1 MKRISKIKEK
11 EWELKLNDKYI
22 ESNNEFDFFKLLKEE
37 VKESPC
43 YMFDNTGDLKS
54 KQIKLDDLEE
64 SSSTKRAD
72 SSEYD
77 WLFNFSKLN
86 QLSCDLS

>member
-1 MKRISKIKEK
+1 
-11 EWELKLNDKYI
+11 
-22 ESNNEFDFFKLLKEE
+22 
-37 VKESPC
+37 
-43 YMFDNTGDLKS
+43 MFDNAGDFKS

-77 WLFNFSKLN
+77 
-86 QLSCDLS
+86 

>member
-1 MKRISKIKEK
+1 MKRESKIKEK
-11 EWELKLNDKYI
+11 QRDFNFSNKYL
-22 ESNNEFDFFKLLKEE
+22 ENCNEYDFFKLIKEE
-37 VKESPC
+37 AKESPS
-43 YMFDNTGDLKS
+43 YMFNNAVDFKS